1 MSMVFHDFSKEEYYG
16 DNLRKKFYASK
27 EFKEM
32 LEQLNVKM
40 EVVDDRVILTGNSLN
55 LDTIEEEFEEFRRNQ
70 AQPGKSEQNFEKNVS
85 EKISVNLSVLNTDK
99 LLSRVIKH
107 EEESTKTL
115 DDILGGAHEDTQ
127 KEIAQKQKEAQE
139 RWQQMTEEERKQEIL
154 KKSLKEKEQEEEED
168 LSMPSRFRRMF

>member
-55 LDTIEEEFEEFRRNQ
+55 LDTIEEEFEEFKRKIFLDN
-70 AQPGKSEQNFEKNVS
+70 SKNKFIKFV
-85 EKISVNLSVLNTDK
+85 KNKLPDQ
-99 LLSRVIKH
+99 LLSFVISK
-107 EEESTKTL
+107 
-115 DDILGGAHEDTQ
+115 
-127 KEIAQKQKEAQE
+127 
-139 RWQQMTEEERKQEIL
+139 
-154 KKSLKEKEQEEEED
+154 
-168 LSMPSRFRRMF
+168 F